1 MHSIYFDVNSLYNSL
16 LKCTFTLSEFLG
28 FEGSIGTRL
37 TLVSGK
43 MELVI
48 FPAIGLPFI
57 GPEDFL
63 LTSVGL
69 FVRMHSIVV
78 LLLFCSVKSSCIK
91 LAEQFALLSST
102 T

>member
-1 MHSIYFDVNSLYNSL
+1 MLIPCTIF
-16 LKCTFTLSEFLG
+16 KCTFTLSEFLG

-48 FPAIGLPFI
+48 FPAIGSPFI

-63 LTSVGL
+63 LTGVGL

-78 LLLFCSVKSSCIK
+78 LLF
-91 LAEQFALLSST
+91 FALHIDSLDVMGCKT
-102 T
+102 IVRVQT

>member
-1 MHSIYFDVNSLYNSL
+1 MHFHFIRVLD
-16 LKCTFTLSEFLG
+16 

-48 FPAIGLPFI
+48 GSPFI

-63 LTSVGL
+63 LTGVGL